1 MKNYLTCF
9 LIKKIRRKNNI
20 ENKIVYVVISIEEYN
35 KLINEIRDLKNK
47 NEELELHNKNM
58 NESLKEYDKVD
69 EIIKD
74 NVYKDNSFDITYYQT
89 YYNSLSNEFKK
100 RGYNNTEQI
109 DVFLREL
116 SSKKD
121 EEIRKKQ
128 NKEDGESK
136 DE

>member
-1 MKNYLTCF
+1 M
-9 LIKKIRRKNNI
+9 
-20 ENKIVYVVISIEEYN
+20 ENKGYVVISIEEYN

-74 NVYKDNSFDITYYQT
+74 NVYKDNSFDITYYQA

-121 EEIRKKQ
+121 EETRKEQ

>member
-1 MKNYLTCF
+1 M
-9 LIKKIRRKNNI
+9 
-20 ENKIVYVVISIEEYN
+20 ENKIGYVVISIEEYN

-47 NEELELHNKNM
+47 NIELELHNKNM
-58 NESLKEYDKVD
+58 NESLKEYDKID

-121 EEIRKKQ
+121 EETRKEQ